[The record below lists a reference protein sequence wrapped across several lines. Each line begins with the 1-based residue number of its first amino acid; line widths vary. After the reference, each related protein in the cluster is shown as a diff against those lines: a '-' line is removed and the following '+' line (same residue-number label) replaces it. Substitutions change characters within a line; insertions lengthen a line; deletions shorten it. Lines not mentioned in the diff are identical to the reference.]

1 MFVLQNFMVAAA
13 GILDFLF
20 TAYMWLVIGR
30 AVISWVSADPY
41 NPVVRFVYD
50 VTEPALRRIRQILPI
65 SMGGIDFSPM
75 ILIMAIM
82 FLQSFLVPT
91 LRQLA
96 SNM

>member
-1 MFVLQNFMVAAA
+1 MFVLQNFMMAAA

-30 AVISWVSADPY
+30 AVISWVNADPY

-50 VTEPALRRIRQILPI
+50 VTEPVLRRIRQVLPI

-75 ILIMAIM
+75 ILIMGIM

-96 SNM
+96 ATM